1 MYLCNKSATATP
13 KYESTIRLY
22 HRFRIHTTHLILVFP
37 PILVTLSPDW
47 NLGLV
52 ITSKL
57 LEPAHGHWS
66 MTVLRRGP
74 STHCLLWRTTPPR
87 APPRAPCPWKHYFP
101 NIEELLQRTRS
112 LPFNSVC
119 FPERNTSK
127 TAFHRIIIGS
137 SWILTKAQNPFMLEK
152 PRRNFLERSQ
162 ISLLLLFLSSPL
174 LIFLIFFQVPAIIVS
189 DTGDGQTGGGQWKS
203 VKVQNA
209 DSSFSSLF
217 LLPVLIDYEFA
228 IGASRFFVAYKKNFY
243 RTRVRS
249 LGMLVSNSLTH

>member
-1 MYLCNKSATATP
+1 M
-13 KYESTIRLY
+13 
-22 HRFRIHTTHLILVFP
+22 
-37 PILVTLSPDW
+37 
-47 NLGLV
+47 
-52 ITSKL
+52 
-57 LEPAHGHWS
+57 EPAHGHWS

-74 STHCLLWRTTPPR
+74 PTHCLLWRTTPR
-87 APPRAPCPWKHYFP
+87 VPPWPWKHYFP
-101 NIEELLQRTRS
+101 NIGELLQRTRS

-162 ISLLLLFLSSPL
+162 ISLLLLFLSSSL

-209 DSSFSSLF
+209 DSSLFSSFPSPCFERLWICHWRVKVF
-217 LLPVLIDYEFA
+217 CRLQKEFSFTQGQTLLPGMANKETGKKEVENKWNRSQTELKMA
-228 IGASRFFVAYKKNFY
+228 LFVVPPQK
-243 RTRVRS
+243 
-249 LGMLVSNSLTH
+249 